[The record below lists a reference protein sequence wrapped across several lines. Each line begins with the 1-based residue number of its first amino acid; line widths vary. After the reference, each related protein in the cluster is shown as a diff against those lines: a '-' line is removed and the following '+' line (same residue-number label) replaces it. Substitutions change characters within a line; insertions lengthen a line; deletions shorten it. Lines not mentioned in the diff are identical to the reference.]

1 MSVDACCQ
9 ECLGLIRQN
18 LKEGIKLQYMPSS
31 TPVEVCTVEIWM
43 KRVLLG
49 LLNNANKF
57 TETGFI
63 RLSYEEDKPNRLVRF
78 IIEDPVPELK
88 STFGMRF
95 SNALQRRIPSLRH
108 RTGIVYYPSDHGISG
123 WKCLSGH

>member
-18 LKEGIKLQYMPSS
+18 LKEGIELQYMPSS
-31 TPVEVCTVEIWM
+31 APVEVCTVEIWM

-57 TETGFI
+57 TESGFI

-78 IIEDPVPELK
+78 IIEDPVPESMK
-88 STFGMRF
+88 TIGTPF
-95 SNALQRRIPSLRH
+95 SNGSRRSMPSLRA
-108 RTGIVYYPSDHGISG
+108 PD
-123 WKCLSGH
+123 WDCLLSVRSWN